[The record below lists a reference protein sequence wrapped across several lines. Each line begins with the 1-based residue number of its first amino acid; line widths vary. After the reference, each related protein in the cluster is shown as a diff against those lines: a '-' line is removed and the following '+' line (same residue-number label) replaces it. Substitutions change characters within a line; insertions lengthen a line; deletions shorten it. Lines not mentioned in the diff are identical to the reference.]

1 MLWLDLKTYKTL
13 PKAAKYYG
21 QERRIGLLH
30 FQSNPE
36 NSSQISFVFVKSAF
50 SVKIEKWW
58 QDHVTGLRRL
68 RIPWYQHEPRQQRA
82 LSTTLQNGFLIISF
96 FLCFSSWQKTEANNY
111 DLQHLRAKLKSVNN
125 GKWLII
131 HNQPGSRKSHLKYS
145 YHLASNFSAYIFDNF
160 KPPKN
165 LLNLCCRELKGN
177 WDGNFKDMNG

>member
-21 QERRIGLLH
+21 KERRNGLFH

-68 RIPWYQHEPRQQRA
+68 RIPWYQHEPRQQLA
-82 LSTTLQNGFLIISF
+82 LSTTLQNGSLIISLTTCQEPSF
-96 FLCFSSWQKTEANNY
+96 FRCFSSWQKTEANNCY
-111 DLQHLRAKLKSVNN
+111 LQNLRTKLKSVNI
-125 GKWLII
+125 GKWLITQSAQFTKKQFEI
-131 HNQPGSRKSHLKYS
+131 LSPSRIEFFGLNFRQFQATQKYTES
-145 YHLASNFSAYIFDNF
+145 VLQ
-160 KPPKN
+160 
-165 LLNLCCRELKGN
+165 GT
-177 WDGNFKDMNG
+177 

>member
-21 QERRIGLLH
+21 QERRNGLLH

-82 LSTTLQNGFLIISF
+82 LSTTLQNGFLIISLNTCQEPSF
-96 FLCFSSWQKTEANNY
+96 FLCFSPWQKNWGKCLLFTASQDQVEISQHWKMVNYTQSAQFAKKLFEIFLTSGIEFFGLNFRQFQATQKFTESV
-111 DLQHLRAKLKSVNN
+111 LR
-125 GKWLII
+125 GT
-131 HNQPGSRKSHLKYS
+131 
-145 YHLASNFSAYIFDNF
+145 
-160 KPPKN
+160 
-165 LLNLCCRELKGN
+165 
-177 WDGNFKDMNG
+177 